1 MKSVDEAVILA
12 KTMVEIGK
20 ALGRRTVAVV
30 TDMSQPLGYEVGNAN
45 EVKEAIEILKGH
57 GAEDETTVA
66 LTIASHM
73 AVLGGAFSD
82 YESAYNHMRKLIESR
97 QGSGKIKGI
106 IRIQGEIP
114 MWWTTQIFYPRP
126 KTHRS

>member
-1 MKSVDEAVILA
+1 
-12 KTMVEIGK
+12 
-20 ALGRRTVAVV
+20 
-30 TDMSQPLGYEVGNAN
+30 
-45 EVKEAIEILKGH
+45 LKGH

-82 YESAYNHMRKLIESR
+82 YESAYNHMRKLIES
-97 QGSGKIKGI
+97 GKAVEKLKEL

-126 KTHRS
+126 KNT

>member
-1 MKSVDEAVILA
+1 
-12 KTMVEIGK
+12 MVEIGK

-82 YESAYNHMRKLIESR
+82 YESAYNHMRKLIDPAR
-97 QGSGKIKGI
+97 QWKN
-106 IRIQGEIP
+106 
-114 MWWTTQIFYPRP
+114 
-126 KTHRS
+126 